1 MQSLIEIIQEII
13 GVSLF
18 SEATHLGGF
27 FLLCRNKNA

>member
-1 MQSLIEIIQEII
+1 MQSLIEIIQE
-13 GVSLF
+13 LF